1 MLSYLFLQIFNV
13 WFVVVQ
19 VEWINAETPK
29 SKLLNFVMYYLNS
42 VVFRCY
48 IL

>member
-29 SKLLNFVMYYLNS
+29 SKLSNFVLYY
-42 VVFRCY
+42 F
-48 IL
+48 